1 MNPLKLAWKNLIHN
15 RLRSLLSLVLFTTG
29 VAIILTL
36 VLTGE
41 QLSEN
46 LKKNRAGVDMVV
58 SAPGSKIQMILSSVY
73 HIDNP
78 TGNVDLDE
86 VAFLFKNPTIDAYP
100 ISLGDNYKGIR
111 IVGTD
116 KRYIKLYGGQISKGK
131 LWDKEL
137 QAVLGSEVA
146 KKHKLKV
153 GDKITGSHGLVAGN
167 QDSHDEHPYTIV
179 GILKPTHSVIDKLIL
194 CHFASVWK
202 VHEGHDHSHGGHS
215 HDHGSHSHSDHN
227 HAAHNHE
234 SHDHQHGDHS
244 DHDHAEHNHNHE
256 GHTHNAHK
264 HEDGSHD
271 GHNHS
276 SHEKANEEETPKE
289 KARRLA
295 KEKAKENARKKL
307 KDQGLKAKSHEILKY
322 TKKNKSI
329 TAVLVNINGSQ
340 AINFLPRHL
349 DTKEGVDYAMVEYE
363 TGRLYPLIEP
373 GVAIVKWIA
382 IFIVIISA
390 FSIWISLFQS
400 LKERKY
406 ELALLRVMGGTQF
419 QLFLVVLLEGLLL
432 SLLGF
437 LAGFLI
443 AHGITHYLG
452 IGMAM
457 DYNIEMTG
465 WYFSPKEWSVFS
477 GAIALGFIAA
487 IIPSVLATRINIP
500 KTLANK

>member
-1 MNPLKLAWKNLIHN
+1 MNPLKLAWKNLWHN
-15 RLRSLLSLVLFTTG
+15 RLRSLLSLVLFATG

-41 QLSEN
+41 QLSKN

-58 SAPGSKIQMILSSVY
+58 SSPGSKIQMILSSVY

-100 ISLGDNYKGIR
+100 ISLGDNYKGVR

-131 LWDKEL
+131 LWEKEL

-146 KKHKLKV
+146 KKFKLKV

-167 QDSHDEHPYTIV
+167 QDSHDEHPYTVV
-179 GILKPTHSVIDKLIL
+179 GILKPTHSVLDKLIL

-202 VHEGHDHSHGGHS
+202 VHEGHDHSHGGHNHNHGGHNHS
-215 HDHGSHSHSDHN
+215 EHDHSGHDHETKHGNHSD
-227 HAAHNHE
+227 
-234 SHDHQHGDHS
+234 D
-244 DHDHAEHNHNHE
+244 DHAEHDHNHG
-256 GHTHNAHK
+256 GHAHSAHK
-264 HEDGSHD
+264 HEEGSHE
-271 GHNHS
+271 GHDHNL
-276 SHEKANEEETPKE
+276 HEKEGEEETPKE

-295 KEKAKENARKKL
+295 KEKARENAKKKL
-307 KDQGLKAKSHEILKY
+307 AEQGIKAKSHEILTY
-322 TKKNKSI
+322 TKQNKSV

-382 IFIVIISA
+382 IFIVFISA

-419 QLFLVVLLEGLLL
+419 QLFLVVLLEGILL
-432 SLLGF
+432 SFLGF

-452 IGMAM
+452 IGMAL

-465 WYFSPKEWSVFS
+465 WYFSPVEWLVFY
-477 GAIALGFIAA
+477 GAIALGIIAA
-487 IIPSVLATRINIP
+487 ILPSVLATRINIP